1 MYLIKMKADIE
12 VIIDAYDHDDAVQKV
27 GNINQVQSIDYGL
40 DKEVKITLDKNQKT
54 IKLYRLTGGKYGTNM
69 HNVIEPFFPPQLKSV
84 L

>member
-40 DKEVKITLDKNQKT
+40 DKEVKITLDKNPKT
-54 IKLYRLTGGKYGTNM
+54 IKL
-69 HNVIEPFFPPQLKSV
+69 
-84 L
+84 